1 MFKSVVPLAVEKHK
15 NMRLKPVADYGFAAG
30 QTMCPITAVEFPR
43 IAPNYPIV
51 FLKDDVGDMSAFAL
65 LAVPGGK
72 NLFVDGGGSW
82 RGSYVPASIRRYPFV
97 FGRTK
102 GDDKNL
108 ALCIDEDSDHVSETE
123 GEPLFTEDGKPTEIL
138 EKAIEFMKQFQT
150 NHAHTVAIC
159 QELERLEMFQ
169 GLKAQ
174 VRLPSG
180 KNYNFVGAKIIDEKK
195 LSSIADADFLEWR
208 RRGWLALIYAHLISL
223 GQMSHL
229 AELHEQSGDS
239 GPASAE
245 TETPLAK

>member
-1 MFKSVVPLAVEKHK
+1 MFKSVVPLAVERHK
-15 NMRLKPVADYGFAAG
+15 RKRLKPVADYGFASQ

-43 IAPNYPIV
+43 VAPIYPIV
-51 FLKDDVGDMSAFAL
+51 FLKDDAGELSAFAL

-102 GDDKNL
+102 GDDKTL
-108 ALCIDEDSDHVSETE
+108 ALCIDEDSDHVSDTE
-123 GEPLFTEDGKPTEIL
+123 GEPLFTEDGKPTDIL

-169 GLKAQ
+169 GLKAR
-174 VRLPSG
+174 VEMPSG
-180 KNYNFVGAKIIDEKK
+180 KKYDFIGARIIDEKK
-195 LSSIADADFLEWR
+195 LGGVADEVFLEWR
-208 RRGWLALIYAHLISL
+208 KRGWLSLIYAHLISL
-223 GQMSHL
+223 GQMTRL
-229 AELHEQSGDS
+229 AELHEQN
-239 GPASAE
+239 AA
-245 TETPLAK
+245 

>member
-15 NMRLKPVADYGFAAG
+15 NKRLKPVADYGFAGG

-43 IAPNYPIV
+43 VAPNYPIV

-65 LAVPGGK
+65 LAVPNGK
-72 NLFVDGGGSW
+72 NLFVDDNGSW
-82 RGSYVPASIRRYPFV
+82 RAPYVPASIRRYPFV
-97 FGRTK
+97 FGRTSD
-102 GDDKNL
+102 DDKNL
-108 ALCIDEDSDHVSETE
+108 ALCIDEGSDHVSETE
-123 GEPLFTEDGKPTEIL
+123 GEPLFTEDGKATEIL

-174 VRLPSG
+174 VQLPSG
-180 KNYNFVGAKIIDEKK
+180 RKYNFIGAQIIDEKK
-195 LSSIADADFLEWR
+195 LSSIADGDFLEWR

-223 GQMSHL
+223 GQITHL
-229 AELHEQSGDS
+229 AELHEQSGAAA
-239 GPASAE
+239 PAGGEA
-245 TETPLAK
+245 

>member
-1 MFKSVVPLAVEKHK
+1 MFKSVAPLAVERHK
-15 NMRLKPVADYGFAAG
+15 NKRLKPVADYGFAAG

-43 IAPNYPIV
+43 VAPSYPIV

-65 LAVPGGK
+65 LAVPNGN
-72 NLFVDGGGSW
+72 NLFVDEGGLW

-97 FGRTK
+97 FGRTS

-108 ALCIDEDSDHVSETE
+108 ALCIDEGSDHVSETE

-169 GLKAQ
+169 GLTAQ

-180 KNYNFVGAKIIDEKK
+180 KNYNFIGAQIIDEKK
-195 LSSIADADFLEWR
+195 LSSIADGDFLEWR

-223 GQMSHL
+223 GQMTHL
-229 AELHEQSGDS
+229 AELYARSGGAS
-239 GPASAE
+239 GAAE
-245 TETPLAK
+245 T

>member
-1 MFKSVVPLAVEKHK
+1 MFKSVVPLAVGKHK
-15 NMRLKPVADYGFAAG
+15 NTRLKPVADYGFAAS

-43 IAPNYPIV
+43 VAPNYPIV

-72 NLFVDGGGSW
+72 NLFVDKDGLW

-97 FGRTK
+97 FGRTEK
-102 GDDKNL
+102 DDKNL

-123 GEPLFTEDGKPTEIL
+123 GEPLFTGDGKPTEIL

-159 QELERLEMFQ
+159 QELERHEMFQ
-169 GLKAQ
+169 DLKAQ
-174 VRLPSG
+174 VRVPSG
-180 KNYNFVGAKIIDEKK
+180 RKYNFVGAKIIDEKK
-195 LSSIADADFLEWR
+195 LSALADADFLEWR

-223 GQMSHL
+223 GQITRL
-229 AELHEQSGDS
+229 AELHEKSGDS
-239 GPASAE
+239 GEPGAASAAA
-245 TETPLAK
+245 TE

>member
-43 IAPNYPIV
+43 VAPIYPIV
-51 FLKDDVGDMSAFAL
+51 FLKDDVGDTGAFAL
-65 LAVPGGK
+65 LAVPKGK
-72 NLFVDGGGSW
+72 NLFVDGNGSW
-82 RGSYVPASIRRYPFV
+82 QASYVPASIRRYPFV

-102 GDDKNL
+102 KDDKNL
-108 ALCIDEDSDHVSETE
+108 ALCIDEDSDHVSDTE
-123 GEPLFTEDGKPTEIL
+123 GEPLFSEDGKPTEIL

-195 LSSIADADFLEWR
+195 LSAVADADFLEWR

-223 GQMSHL
+223 GQMTHL
-229 AELHEQSGDS
+229 AELHEQSGGAS
-239 GPASAE
+239 GAAE
-245 TETPLAK
+245 T

>member
-15 NMRLKPVADYGFAAG
+15 KLRLKPVADYGFAAS

-43 IAPNYPIV
+43 VAPIYPIV
-51 FLKDDVGDMSAFAL
+51 FLKDDVGELSAFAL
-65 LAVPGGK
+65 LAVPGGN

-102 GDDKNL
+102 KDDKTL
-108 ALCIDEDSDHVSETE
+108 ALCIDVESDHVSETE

-169 GLKAQ
+169 GLKARVQ
-174 VRLPSG
+174 LPSG
-180 KNYNFVGAKIIDEKK
+180 RKFDFVGARIIDEKK
-195 LSSIADADFLEWR
+195 LSALADADFLEWR

-223 GQMSHL
+223 GQMSRL
-229 AELHEQSGDS
+229 AELHEQGGDS
-239 GPASAE
+239 GPASGE
-245 TETPLAK
+245 T

>member
-1 MFKSVVPLAVEKHK
+1 MFKSVVPLAVERHK
-15 NMRLKPVADYGFAAG
+15 RKRLKPVADYGFASQ

-43 IAPNYPIV
+43 VAPIYPIV
-51 FLKDDVGDMSAFAL
+51 FLKDDVGELSAVAL

-72 NLFVDGGGSW
+72 NLFVDEGGSW
-82 RGSYVPASIRRYPFV
+82 RAAYVPASIRRYPFV

-123 GEPLFTEDGKPTEIL
+123 GEPLFTGDGKPTEIL

-159 QELERLEMFQ
+159 QELERREMFQ

-180 KNYNFVGAKIIDEKK
+180 KKYDFVGARIIDEKK
-195 LSSIADADFLEWR
+195 LSTVDDADFLEWR

-223 GQMSHL
+223 GQMTHL

-239 GPASAE
+239 VPAAAE
-245 TETPLAK
+245 T